1 MPNVNL
7 RIFAFICGLYFL
19 VLCLTGLSQPPPPL
33 PPSMMPSKIKTPP
46 PVSTPTTVPQ
56 TLQSVPNTNPT
67 AMLHAAPDLPSG
79 TTKGSLTF
87 DGATAAL
94 SYAAAFI
101 DQKDERK
108 PVVLI
113 LSDKKLP
120 AENWTSDFDI
130 MRDKSKFNGIVFF
143 FDKEG
148 KVYRT
153 DVHMKDRQTGVSGIF
168 DAKPDNPTSKDLTGT
183 ATGKSGSGTDK
194 LDAAFHATLK

>member
-1 MPNVNL
+1 MTLNQKSMHL
-7 RIFAFICGLYFL
+7 WFL
-19 VLCLTGLSQPPPPL
+19 GIALSLTAAVSSASDLS
-33 PPSMMPSKIKTPP
+33 SG
-46 PVSTPTTVPQ
+46 
-56 TLQSVPNTNPT
+56 
-67 AMLHAAPDLPSG
+67 AA
-79 TTKGSLTF
+79 KGSLTF
-87 DGATAAL
+87 DGSTAEL
-94 SYAAAFI
+94 TSAAAFV

-153 DVHMKDRQTGVSGIF
+153 DVHMKDRQTAVSGIF
-168 DAKPDNPTSKDLTGT
+168 DAKLDNPTSKDLTGT
-183 ATGKSGSGTDK
+183 GSGKSSSGSDK
-194 LDAAFHATLK
+194 FEVAFHAALK